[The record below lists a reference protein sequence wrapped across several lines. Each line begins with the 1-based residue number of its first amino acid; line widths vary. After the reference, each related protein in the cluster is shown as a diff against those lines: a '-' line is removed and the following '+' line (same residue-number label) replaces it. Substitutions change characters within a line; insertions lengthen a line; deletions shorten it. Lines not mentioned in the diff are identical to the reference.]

1 MSNEANEANEANET
15 NEVNEANELTLR
27 EFVGKPYY
35 EIIITVYFNIL
46 LVIAMIFKDNHLVAT
61 AIEEG
66 LIPIIAMCCH
76 LALAYMWYTWV
87 AKCINKVRI
96 ICVMLMTIIFW
107 VIFLIREYMDLKAN
121 FIIMSTLAIVNSVII
136 VPLLS
141 LIEIDFQKEIESL
154 HNQSINSINPI
165 DDETL
170 TALINKRKRK
180 RHDHP

>member
-1 MSNEANEANEANET
+1 MSNEANET
-15 NEVNEANELTLR
+15 NETNEANKAKELTLR

-76 LALAYMWYTWV
+76 FALAYMWYIWV
-87 AKCINKVRI
+87 AKCTNKVRI

-107 VIFLIREYMDLKAN
+107 VIFMIREYMDLKAN

-154 HNQSINSINPI
+154 HNQSINPI

-180 RHDHP
+180 RHDHQ

>member
-1 MSNEANEANEANET
+1 
-15 NEVNEANELTLR
+15 
-27 EFVGKPYY
+27 
-35 EIIITVYFNIL
+35 
-46 LVIAMIFKDNHLVAT
+46 
-61 AIEEG
+61 
-66 LIPIIAMCCH
+66 
-76 LALAYMWYTWV
+76 
-87 AKCINKVRI
+87 
-96 ICVMLMTIIFW
+96 
-107 VIFLIREYMDLKAN
+107 MDLKAN